1 VRNFKVQTSN
11 LKGQASPGKHR
22 ILIAGIGNIFM
33 GDDAFGCEVIRELA
47 ERELPNEV
55 ALQDFGIRSYDLAYA
70 LIEDYE
76 AIVLVDAVARGA
88 SPGTVFLIEP
98 ELGHPGAEAA
108 VDPHTMNPMLVLQTA
123 QRLGGIKAKV
133 YVAGCEPQSL
143 EPEDGQLSLSAP
155 VQAAVP
161 EAAAMIVTLLSD
173 VLRSEQTAGI
183 AATRV

>member
-1 VRNFKVQTSN
+1 
-11 LKGQASPGKHR
+11 
-22 ILIAGIGNIFM
+22 M

-98 ELGHPGAEAA
+98 ELGDPGAEAA

-155 VQAAVP
+155 VRAAVP
-161 EAAAMIVTLLSD
+161 EAAAMIETLLGD
-173 VLRSEQTAGI
+173 LLRSEQTAGI
-183 AATRV
+183 EATRV